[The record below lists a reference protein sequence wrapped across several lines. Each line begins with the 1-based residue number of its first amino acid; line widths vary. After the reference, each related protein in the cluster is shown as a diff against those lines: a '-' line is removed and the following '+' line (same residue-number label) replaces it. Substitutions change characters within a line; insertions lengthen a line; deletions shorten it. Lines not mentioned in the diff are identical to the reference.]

1 MAKTNSE
8 RAFVGRLAGRKDQDR
23 KGNSVRMG
31 YARRCSS
38 MCECSILLCALLLF
52 MRLVSYS
59 SDIVAA

>member
-31 YARRCSS
+31 YARRCS
-38 MCECSILLCALLLF
+38 CECSILLCALLLF